1 MSIKEQEEKK
11 EEIEEEK
18 EEIEEGIEE
27 KTEEEKKEE
36 IEEETEEEKKERE
49 KKKKEREREYRLK
62 EYSKIVNYPGM
73 NVTMQVI
80 TETDDELF
88 NNLFNESY
96 VIYQNNIKRYLFCS
110 TLFITYTVIGYM
122 YYYFIYSN

>member
-1 MSIKEQEEKK
+1 MSVKEQD
-11 EEIEEEK
+11 EK
-18 EEIEEGIEE
+18 EEEN
-27 KTEEEKKEE
+27 KTQKE
-36 IEEETEEEKKERE
+36 KERE
-49 KKKKEREREYRLK
+49 DKLK

-88 NNLFNESY
+88 NNLFNESR

>member
-1 MSIKEQEEKK
+1 MLIK
-11 EEIEEEK
+11 EEEK
-18 EEIEEGIEE
+18 EIEDKEKEDKEKEE
-27 KTEEEKKEE
+27 K
-36 IEEETEEEKKERE
+36 ER
-49 KKKKEREREYRLK
+49 KKKEKEDKLK

>member
-1 MSIKEQEEKK
+1 MSIKEQEEKTE
-11 EEIEEEK
+11 EEIEEDEIK
-18 EEIEEGIEE
+18 EDEI
-27 KTEEEKKEE
+27 KENE
-36 IEEETEEEKKERE
+36 IKEDEIKEEEKKERE
-49 KKKKEREREYRLK
+49 KKKKEREREDKLK

-73 NVTMQVI
+73 NVRMQVI

-88 NNLFNESY
+88 NNLFNENH